1 MGSSNSKCGAGFA
14 VDAHVSC
21 RGWSSGMMGFL
32 GMIRMCMGSRTVCVC
47 VCVRVCVC
55 ACVRACACVCVCV
68 QVWRCVHMCMCSF
81 GRGIHVLDKCYVVPT
96 SIMLGC
102 LSCSCRSPALAVSML
117 TLSYTD
123 ATTSSLHPVHH
134 SSLR

>member
-47 VCVRVCVC
+47 VCASVEVC
-55 ACVRACACVCVCV
+55 AHVHVFIWEGHTCAG
-68 QVWRCVHMCMCSF
+68 Q
-81 GRGIHVLDKCYVVPT
+81 
-96 SIMLGC
+96 MLCCTHLYHAWLLELQLQESRVGGEHAH
-102 LSCSCRSPALAVSML
+102 SQ
-117 TLSYTD
+117 
-123 ATTSSLHPVHH
+123 LH
-134 SSLR
+134 